1 MYFVSSMNGEVPYGP
16 EKLSLFNMRN
26 PGFQLYGQL
35 LWSKYC
41 LVQVILEFAIL
52 CNNQES
58 DTTQYMFHGIMN
70 TSHNFFKENLAK
82 KSEIEGK
89 QKRRKCSP
97 SKLENLNIAILL
109 KK

>member
-1 MYFVSSMNGEVPYGP
+1 MNDGKVPYGP
-16 EKLSLFNMRN
+16 EKLSLFNMWN
-26 PGFQLYGQL
+26 PGFHLYGQL

-41 LVQVILEFAIL
+41 LAKVILEFAIL

-82 KSEIEGK
+82 KAK
-89 QKRRKCSP
+89 
-97 SKLENLNIAILL
+97 
-109 KK
+109 

>member
-1 MYFVSSMNGEVPYGP
+1 MNGKVPYGP
-16 EKLSLFNMRN
+16 KKLSLFNMRN
-26 PGFQLYGQL
+26 TVFYGQL

-41 LVQVILEFAIL
+41 LAKVIREFAIL
-52 CNNQES
+52 CNNLES